1 MYYPPIIPV
10 PYQVF
15 YILIPTISI
24 IGNAFIVYVT
34 IRSRRL
40 RNPCNIFIGL
50 ISLGDLLHM
59 FAQYV
64 MIISHN
70 IIDDHVI
77 RQNICVL
84 WQSIPLLALFFSSIL
99 LLNVAIDRL
108 LSLRT
113 FYKQLVDEYKIK
125 YVTAQTLPATIF
137 AVGMLIWAAVEAT
150 PNEMVV
156 CVVTAP
162 MRGLLYDVFV
172 NLIIVINVLI
182 ILCYTVFLLQV
193 RKIQMSGQVMKN
205 IYRSLIIISATVIFG
220 WFSTTLIASFA
231 NIFRIKVEQLY
242 VHLLAGLFV
251 NFACAT
257 NFFVYYAV
265 SNEYRQVFDEYLF
278 IRRVKKAVGV
288 TVVSSIATKTMD
300 RASEFQSIRSKPTPV
315 D

>member
-1 MYYPPIIPV
+1 
-10 PYQVF
+10 
-15 YILIPTISI
+15 
-24 IGNAFIVYVT
+24 
-34 IRSRRL
+34 
-40 RNPCNIFIGL
+40 
-50 ISLGDLLHM
+50 M

-150 PNEMVV
+150 PN
-156 CVVTAP
+156 
-162 MRGLLYDVFV
+162 D
-172 NLIIVINVLI
+172 
-182 ILCYTVFLLQV
+182 
-193 RKIQMSGQVMKN
+193 
-205 IYRSLIIISATVIFG
+205 
-220 WFSTTLIASFA
+220 
-231 NIFRIKVEQLY
+231 
-242 VHLLAGLFV
+242 
-251 NFACAT
+251 
-257 NFFVYYAV
+257 
-265 SNEYRQVFDEYLF
+265 NEYRQVFDEYLF

-300 RASEFQSIRSKPTPV
+300 RASEFQSTRSKPTPV

>member
-1 MYYPPIIPV
+1 
-10 PYQVF
+10 
-15 YILIPTISI
+15 
-24 IGNAFIVYVT
+24 
-34 IRSRRL
+34 
-40 RNPCNIFIGL
+40 
-50 ISLGDLLHM
+50 M

-150 PNEMVV
+150 PNDTM
-156 CVVTAP
+156 
-162 MRGLLYDVFV
+162 
-172 NLIIVINVLI
+172 
-182 ILCYTVFLLQV
+182 
-193 RKIQMSGQVMKN
+193 
-205 IYRSLIIISATVIFG
+205 
-220 WFSTTLIASFA
+220 LIASFA

-300 RASEFQSIRSKPTPV
+300 RASEFQSTRSKPTPV